1 MTVVPDERTNGAG
14 VVLVVAVVDDVV
26 KLVAQAV
33 AAAVRLRVHLNAD
46 ETFLKSFENCKLIQT
61 KRP

>member
-1 MTVVPDERTNGAG
+1 MTVVPDERTNGAR

-33 AAAVRLRVHLNAD
+33 AAAVRLRVHLSED
-46 ETFLKSFENCKLIQT
+46 ETFF
-61 KRP
+61 

>member
-1 MTVVPDERTNGAG
+1 MTVVPDERTNGAR

-33 AAAVRLRVHLNAD
+33 AAAVRLRVHLNED